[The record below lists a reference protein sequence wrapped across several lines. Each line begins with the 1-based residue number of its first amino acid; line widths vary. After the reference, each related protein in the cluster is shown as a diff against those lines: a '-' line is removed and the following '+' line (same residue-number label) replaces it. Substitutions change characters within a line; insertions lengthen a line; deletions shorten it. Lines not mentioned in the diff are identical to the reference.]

1 MGWRVRV
8 RVGCACW
15 MSTWRGS
22 ERNASSCLLSSSP
35 AATRVRWRS
44 EDHTGCALSLRRNSV
59 GEAPGVAAGRVNLPR
74 RSRPIPSASA
84 SRPKS
89 CSSGV
94 SGSRLRS
101 STSTQQEEAEAEAE
115 EEAAAAAEKAEEA
128 AVPEEAAEAAAEEA
142 AAEAEAVGG
151 SRQEGATADVEL
163 GQLLSDRF
171 RQLSFRLSSS
181 LGMEPEGRRAHESI
195 AEEGPA
201 TDDQDEQ
208 LHSSRAVA
216 QQAQLLAEAASVAVN
231 RKDPTEGVASAV
243 LDA

>member
-1 MGWRVRV
+1 MAGFQ
-8 RVGCACW
+8 VGDGVY
-15 MSTWRGS
+15 SINGRKP
-22 ERNASSCLLSSSP
+22 RNAMHAIETLK
-35 AATRVRWRS
+35 AA
-44 EDHTGCALSLRRNSV
+44 V
-59 GEAPGVAAGRVNLPR
+59 GKVAIVAEKTDAVEMLTPR
-74 RSRPIPSASA
+74 RLTIELPAEP
-84 SRPKS
+84 P
-89 CSSGV
+89 
-94 SGSRLRS
+94 GSMAKEA
-101 STSTQQEEAEAEAE
+101 TPEKGATVAEA
-115 EEAAAAAEKAEEA
+115 
-128 AVPEEAAEAAAEEA
+128 EEAAEAAAEEA